1 MNEVVNDIQGSR
13 FVLNLNG
20 HEVYVLYAEDKE
32 TIDLYS
38 TYTPSELRGQGL
50 AEKVVL
56 AAFEYAKEK
65 KLKVI
70 PSCWYVRKFLDKH
83 TEYQNIKIYVL
94 LKIKITFI
102 CCCS

>member
-1 MNEVVNDIQGSR
+1 MNEIINDKQGSR
-13 FVLNLNG
+13 FVLDVDGL
-20 HEVYVLYAEDKE
+20 EVYALYAEDKE

-38 TYTPSELRGQGL
+38 TYTPPQLRGQGL

-65 KLKVI
+65 NFKVI

-83 TEYQNIKIYVL
+83 IEYQNISI
-94 LKIKITFI
+94 
-102 CCCS
+102 